1 MIESQV
7 KTVMDHHIYMAVT
20 MAFGIFAWVLFRLTF
35 ELVDTSKKPKNT
47 SEKPLSKVEP
57 GPEDAVHS
65 QVNLNAP
72 EADAGFV

>member
-20 MAFGIFAWVLFRLTF
+20 MCFGVFAWVLFRLTF
-35 ELVDTSKKPKNT
+35 ELVDTSKKPMT
-47 SEKPLSKVEP
+47 AQSKPLSKVEP
-57 GPEDAVHS
+57 GPEDPVHS

-72 EADAGFV
+72 EADAGFN